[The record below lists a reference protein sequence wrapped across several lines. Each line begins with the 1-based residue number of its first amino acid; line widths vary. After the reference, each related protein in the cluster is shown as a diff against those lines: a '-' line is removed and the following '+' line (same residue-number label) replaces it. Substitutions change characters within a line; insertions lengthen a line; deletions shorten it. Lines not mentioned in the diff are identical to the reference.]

1 MQVTGDTSIGE
12 LLAMHPAATSVFEI
26 VGIDTCCGQLRSL
39 RDACASASLNTDE
52 AIELLEGRAITTS
65 LPLLPQQPDTP
76 LSELTQAIVKHH
88 HRRARKRLVALIQSA
103 RSLCG
108 AHAGRFPEL
117 RRVRDQIEKLARTLI
132 PHMINEER
140 FLFPYISTFDTGAP
154 NKEMIVPLFGTVA
167 LPLQSLRHDHSD
179 DLQTIATLR
188 EVTRNFSV
196 PEGACPRFRSFY
208 AELAD
213 FAGELQQHVHIE
225 DDMLFPR
232 AVDMEKRL
240 ASGSATR

>member
-1 MQVTGDTSIGE
+1 MQITVETSIGE
-12 LLAMHPAATSVFEI
+12 LLAMHPAALAVFEI
-26 VGIDTCCGQLRSL
+26 VGIDTCCGQQRSL
-39 RDACASASLNTDE
+39 RDACASASLDTDE
-52 AIELLEGRAITTS
+52 AIELLEGRAITTA
-65 LPLLPQQPDTP
+65 LPLLPQRPDAP

-88 HRRARKRLVALIQSA
+88 HRRARKRLVALIPSV

-108 AHAGRFPEL
+108 AHAARFPEL

-154 NKEMIVPLFGTVA
+154 NKEMIVPLFGTVE

-179 DLQTIATLR
+179 DLQTIVTLR
-188 EVTRNFSV
+188 EATRNFGV

-208 AELAD
+208 SELSG
-213 FAGELQQHVHIE
+213 FAAELQQHVHIE
-225 DDMLFPR
+225 DDTLFPR
-232 AVDMEKRL
+232 AVEMEKRL
-240 ASGSATR
+240 ARGSAS